1 MTRIDWQITLLLLV
15 FATVLV
21 TILALGLVPA
31 P

>member
-1 MTRIDWQITLLLLV
+1 MTHIDWQTTLLLLA
-15 FATVLV
+15 FAVVLV